1 MSAQHGA
8 HAFPKRLV
16 QGKGREHTRHE
27 SKNKLP
33 ITARAQWRELDFQV
47 RGEEEKVT
55 EGNCVKQTEWNKK
68 KVKSDTERHL
78 QYSFLC

>member
-55 EGNCVKQTEWNKK
+55 EGNCETDRVKQKEG
-68 KVKSDTERHL
+68 
-78 QYSFLC
+78 

>member
-1 MSAQHGA
+1 MSAQHCA

-55 EGNCVKQTEWNKK
+55 EGNKK